1 MAIDNKYIKSKP
13 YMMKKDKDG
22 NNIIATDL
30 TIDGTLT
37 E

>member
-1 MAIDNKYIKSKP
+1 
-13 YMMKKDKDG
+13 MMKKDKDG

-37 E
+37 EWTD